1 MNFKKNVDKQ
11 YGMCYNRIDS
21 TESRIRGEE
30 SMNRTPQRGGKLTL
44 EATVPKAEINVTAL
58 YTTFSY
64 YYTPTFIFHGEWH
77 EAWEFVYAISGEVIL
92 ETDDQTLVLKPGQA
106 FIHKPNEFH
115 KHRANNV
122 ACNACFI
129 AFDADHP
136 KLYDVAGHVLQ
147 ITQFM
152 QSLIYRITDEGPVYL
167 AGKNYT
173 PPLSENEV
181 VGFGCGQIVKNA
193 LELLLIELIRQEEAE
208 SIQSA
213 TALSRTEKML
223 ILSIKR
229 FLSENLHK
237 KLSLEDIANGLGY
250 SVSHICSAFKRSTN
264 MSIIHYFISLR
275 INKAKELIA
284 EGKMS
289 LGEISDFLEFDTIQY
304 FSTQFKKFVGVPP
317 SQYAAILKSRRLIEA
332 DSHTLKLL

>member
-1 MNFKKNVDKQ
+1 
-11 YGMCYNRIDS
+11 
-21 TESRIRGEE
+21 
-30 SMNRTPQRGGKLTL
+30 MNRKGGVAKLYL
-44 EATVPKAEINVTAL
+44 EPTYFQSELNVTAV

-77 EAWEFVYAISGEVIL
+77 DAWEFVYAISGEVIL
-92 ETDDQTLVLKPGQA
+92 ETEEKTVVLKPGQA
-106 FIHKPNEFH
+106 FLHKPNEFH

-129 AFDADHP
+129 SFDADNP
-136 KLYDVAGHVLQ
+136 KLYDIAGQVLQ
-147 ITQFM
+147 ISQFM
-152 QSLIYRITDEGPVYL
+152 QTLIYRITDEGPLYL

-173 PPLSENEV
+173 PPRSKNETLS
-181 VGFGCGQIVKNA
+181 FACGQIIKNT
-193 LELLLIELIRQEEAE
+193 LELLLIELIRQQEDELTKNE
-208 SIQSA
+208 SS
-213 TALSRTEKML
+213 LSRNEKTL

-229 FLSENLHK
+229 YLSENLHR
-237 KLSLEDIANGLGY
+237 KLSLEEIANGLGY
-250 SVSHICSAFKRSTN
+250 SVSHVCSAFKKHTG
-264 MSIIHYFISLR
+264 MSVIHYFICLR

-289 LGEISDFLEFDTIQY
+289 LSEISDYLEFDTIQY

-317 SQYAAILKSRRLIEA
+317 SQYSAILKSRKLIEA

>member
-1 MNFKKNVDKQ
+1 
-11 YGMCYNRIDS
+11 
-21 TESRIRGEE
+21 
-30 SMNRTPQRGGKLTL
+30 MNRKGGVAKLYL
-44 EATVPKAEINVTAL
+44 EPTYFQSELNVTAV

-77 EAWEFVYAISGEVIL
+77 DAWEFVYAISGEVIL
-92 ETDDQTLVLKPGQA
+92 ETEEKTVVLKPGQA
-106 FIHKPNEFH
+106 FLHKPNEFH

-129 AFDADHP
+129 SFDADNP
-136 KLYDVAGHVLQ
+136 KLYDIAGQVLQ
-147 ITQFM
+147 ISQFM
-152 QSLIYRITDEGPVYL
+152 QTLIYRITDEGPLYL

-173 PPLSENEV
+173 PPRSKNETLS
-181 VGFGCGQIVKNA
+181 FACGQIIKNA
-193 LELLLIELIRQEEAE
+193 LELLLIELIRQQEDELTKNE
-208 SIQSA
+208 SS
-213 TALSRTEKML
+213 LSRNEKTL

-229 FLSENLHK
+229 YLSENLHR
-237 KLSLEDIANGLGY
+237 KLSLEEIANGLGY
-250 SVSHICSAFKRSTN
+250 SVSHVCSAFKKHTG
-264 MSIIHYFISLR
+264 MSVIHYFISLR

-289 LGEISDFLEFDTIQY
+289 LSEISDYLEFDTIQY

-317 SQYAAILKSRRLIEA
+317 SQYSAILKSRKLIEA